1 MQTAHH
7 RKSNSNSVN
16 SQAIMSGKH
25 QIGGPSGIGMKYI
38 KPSELSLDLIGPSG
52 GVRNHGIKGAHGIHN
67 QTTLAGGGP
76 NTSTNGNNNV
86 ANILQNFRTPQN
98 MNNIN

>member
-25 QIGGPSGIGMKYI
+25 QIGGVGNMKLV
-38 KPSELSLDLIGPSG
+38 KPSELSLDLISPNNM
-52 GVRNHGIKGAHGIHN
+52 RNLGIKGSHGIHN
-67 QTTLAGGGP
+67 
-76 NTSTNGNNNV
+76 
-86 ANILQNFRTPQN
+86 
-98 MNNIN
+98 